1 MWLWFTAWGDRCC
14 HAWGPQRALRS
25 ALCIARRGWPGKR
38 NVHQGPRESYK
49 ICSARCLHHHAN
61 NTAMAEEVCKL
72 TCSNCLWIKL
82 SFHFWK
88 GKNMSWLYNLRS
100 FPVLPLCRELM
111 GFSTEVERQF
121 GKEYTKGESVWKV
134 IVKVISSLTVCLLLF
149 FVF

>member
-1 MWLWFTAWGDRCC
+1 
-14 HAWGPQRALRS
+14 
-25 ALCIARRGWPGKR
+25 
-38 NVHQGPRESYK
+38 
-49 ICSARCLHHHAN
+49 
-61 NTAMAEEVCKL
+61 
-72 TCSNCLWIKL
+72 
-82 SFHFWK
+82 
-88 GKNMSWLYNLRS
+88 MSWLYNLRS